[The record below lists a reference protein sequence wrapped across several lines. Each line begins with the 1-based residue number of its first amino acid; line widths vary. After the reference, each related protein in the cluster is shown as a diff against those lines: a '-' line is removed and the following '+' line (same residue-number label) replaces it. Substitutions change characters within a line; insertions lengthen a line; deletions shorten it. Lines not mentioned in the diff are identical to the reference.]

1 MVTVTCS
8 KVSNSSAISP
18 ITTSAPVTQDTG
30 NVAVPMN
37 EFSNA
42 VFSETAP
49 PSNML
54 VDSAPSVDS
63 VFVAPSLSSNT
74 LNESA
79 PNADSVNQNIVD
91 PMFSVPEL
99 PTSNSLEAGNTE
111 NQPLTEEK
119 TNSTLLEPTL
129 SVPEVPTSNILEPAN
144 PGIQPV
150 IDDDTNLIPSNPIL
164 SVQEPP
170 TSNSLGATNTGIQPF
185 IEEKTNPI
193 LSLSRSEESV
203 INPINEINQAVQ
215 TDSQGNTFAIIDNM
229 LYNEGNTVA
238 DTVGAP
244 TMQAAI
250 NTLLRVPES
259 KNETMLP
266 KSAIKSPEQGNINI
280 ANAVPKSPMNEI
292 INPNINVDPIM
303 YDAMS
308 ALFVP
313 QEMAQTDEVN
323 PNTSL
328 SVEPPMSTGN
338 ELSPNSNSANSNT
351 LLSVEPSMNTA
362 NELSPTSNIAMSE
375 NSPTERITGAILFP
389 GNWDETK
396 QKNYQSLDLIIQNN
410 NSDLNPASNDL
421 LLQHPAENTLDS
433 VAMAPADTLK
443 LDSLDVA
450 PVLSSENGDSAQINE
465 AVEQNSN
472 DIGNAAMQSTTNLS
486 SVMTSNT
493 DIGTALSPNLTDIE
507 TTNSKVDAMM
517 NNVVDNTNILVA
529 DQTKAQT
536 NATYIETDSSLISVP
551 LLRSK
556 INLNSNNMSGNSINE
571 LSSDNDF
578 LTALKGILPVIA
590 HNLNKT
596 GADQI
601 TETNATDTLIESN
614 QSALVPELGSQLFSR
629 SIKENSEQSNQSKEL
644 GTPFTNSE
652 SNQSSGTL
660 DTGSQLL
667 LNTRHNVD
675 SNQISGSLETA
686 SHLLSN
692 TRQSFESN
700 SVNSDMNT
708 FGRDKLGATL
718 TDSMASFQT
727 PRPSESSSVSM
738 SVSSDSTTQENKPD
752 LVTDIIPTKRVADSI
767 INSFLQ
773 DGLLR
778 LSDDVKRQSTES
790 VATTQS
796 TVTTTNKPEI
806 STSSHQET
814 TTVDTFN
821 RNDGVSVS
829 ASSVDIRTIRVEDQP
844 QPERSG
850 VSIVSDIVHSLN
862 ETTSLAHEETTT
874 STVSSPSSEGQGEP
888 TTEPTPAPE
897 PTSEP
902 TPKSTSEPTS
912 EPTREQTSS
921 PTMLVNELLSNN
933 MSNIS
938 LVAPSSIHKDKHAD
952 ASTTPAVAELETT
965 TDTASPAESTTSSS
979 QSTTSVK
986 SSTFAIPVNTG
997 VDMLTDMKPMAYP
1010 SDLYD
1015 AALAN
1020 PDAFA
1025 PVVIP
1030 GLVTETT
1037 IEPPTSEPVPEF
1049 TADNTMSN
1057 LGSKVED
1064 TVDPDLAFTI
1074 VRLLK
1079 ILADQSGVQT
1089 TTMSE
1094 LNETSVETTPES
1106 VIQVNK
1112 DTPQGNETIGT
1123 ENAAIIRNVDNA
1135 ITDFETT
1142 VIAERNVIGEN
1153 TTDTANISVSETK
1166 MTNHTEVVVDA
1177 NKQKEIKDNVTEP
1190 SDNYARLIPNE
1201 VIENVTQDTVQT
1213 TKKPY
1218 SVVVK
1223 SETDKHSES
1232 NVITNE
1238 VDTSYSSL
1246 EDDPDLFGIDRKS
1259 LSKYNNI

>member
-18 ITTSAPVTQDTG
+18 ITTSAPVTKDAG
-30 NVAVPMN
+30 NVAVPIN
-37 EFSNA
+37 GLSNA
-42 VFSETAP
+42 VFSEPAP

-74 LNESA
+74 LIEVA

-99 PTSNSLEAGNTE
+99 PTSNPLETGNPG

-119 TNSTLLEPTL
+119 TNPTLPEPTL
-129 SVPEVPTSNILEPAN
+129 PVPEVPTSNIEPAN

-150 IDDDTNLIPSNPIL
+150 IDEITNPIPSNQIL
-164 SVQEPP
+164 SVPESP
-170 TSNSLGATNTGIQPF
+170 TSNSLAATNTGIQQF

-203 INPINEINQAVQ
+203 INPINEINQAIQ
-215 TDSQGNTFAIIDNM
+215 TNSQGNTFAIIDNM
-229 LYNEGNTVA
+229 SNNEGNTVA
-238 DTVGAP
+238 DTVEP
-244 TMQAAI
+244 TMQAAT
-250 NTLLRVPES
+250 NTLLGAPES
-259 KNETMLP
+259 NNETMSP
-266 KSAIKSPEQGNINI
+266 TSSMQSPEQGNMNI

-313 QEMAQTDEVN
+313 QEMAQTNEVN

-328 SVEPPMSTGN
+328 SVEPPMSSGN
-338 ELSPNSNSANSNT
+338 ELSPNSNSVNPNS
-351 LLSVEPSMNTA
+351 LLSVEPPMNTA
-362 NELSPTSNIAMSE
+362 NELSPTSNTAMSE
-375 NSPTERITGAILFP
+375 ISPTEMITGAILFP

-396 QKNYQSLDLIIQNN
+396 QKNYQSLDLVNQNN

-433 VAMAPADTLK
+433 VAIAPADTLK

-450 PVLSSENGDSAQINE
+450 PVLSSENGNSAQINE

-536 NATYIETDSSLISVP
+536 NATHIETDSSLISVP

-590 HNLNKT
+590 QNLNKT

-614 QSALVPELGSQLFSR
+614 QSALVPELGSQLFSS
-629 SIKENSEQSNQSKEL
+629 SIQENSEQSNQSKEL

-667 LNTRHNVD
+667 LNTRDNVD
-675 SNQISGSLETA
+675 SNQISGSLQTA

-708 FGRDKLGATL
+708 VGRDKLGATL

-806 STSSHQET
+806 STPSHQET

-850 VSIVSDIVHSLN
+850 VSIVSGIVHSLN

-874 STVSSPSSEGQGEP
+874 STVSSPSSERQSEP

-897 PTSEP
+897 PRSEP
-902 TPKSTSEPTS
+902 TPKSTSEPTPEPKP
-912 EPTREQTSS
+912 EPTSS
-921 PTMLVNELLSNN
+921 STMLVNEPRSNN
-933 MSNIS
+933 IANTS
-938 LVAPSSIHKDKHAD
+938 LVVSSSIHKDKHAD
-952 ASTTPAVAELETT
+952 ASTTPAVTELETT
-965 TDTASPAESTTSSS
+965 TDTASPAESTTDSS
-979 QSTTSVK
+979 QSTISVK

-997 VDMLTDMKPMAYP
+997 VDMLTDMKPIAYP

-1037 IEPPTSEPVPEF
+1037 MEPPTSEPVSDF

-1089 TTMSE
+1089 TSTSE
-1094 LNETSVETTPES
+1094 LNETSVVTTPEA
-1106 VIQVNK
+1106 VMPVNT
-1112 DTPQGNETIGT
+1112 DGRHGNETIGT

-1135 ITDFETT
+1135 ITDFETA
-1142 VIAERNVIGEN
+1142 VIAERPVGEN
-1153 TTDTANISVSETK
+1153 NTDTANISVSDTK
-1166 MTNHTEVVVDA
+1166 MTNHTEVVADG
-1177 NKQKEIKDNVTEP
+1177 NKQKEIKDNVAEP

-1201 VIENVTQDTVQT
+1201 VIENVTQNTVQT

-1218 SVVVK
+1218 SVVVN

-1259 LSKYNNI
+1259 LSKYSSLYL